1 MKSFILGGGGSNI
14 HGKAVF
20 CRLTGKS
27 FFWSFSMNET
37 LVSCFVEDGTK
48 STIVK
53 PILILMIPQYIHTK
67 AIKF

>member
-1 MKSFILGGGGSNI
+1 
-14 HGKAVF
+14 
-20 CRLTGKS
+20 
-27 FFWSFSMNET
+27 MNET
-37 LVSCFVEDGTK
+37 LVSWFVEDGTK